1 MNKNHN
7 NHILIID
14 DSSDQ
19 QTLLRIVL
27 EASGYRIACTS
38 NGEEALHLLADG
50 NDLPDMILLD
60 LNMPV
65 MGGIGFRQKQSN
77 DPRIMNIP
85 VILMTG
91 ESDLQSTREKT
102 TPNEFLLKPFNVAS
116 LIAAVERYSKLH

>member
-1 MNKNHN
+1 
-7 NHILIID
+7 
-14 DSSDQ
+14 
-19 QTLLRIVL
+19 
-27 EASGYRIACTS
+27 
-38 NGEEALHLLADG
+38 
-50 NDLPDMILLD
+50 
-60 LNMPV
+60 